1 MAVAENIRE
10 INMYTLLQGSQYVLE
25 YLFRFLSRLQP
36 LSRENVRNLM
46 KRLVASL
53 TQQGVPIY
61 GTLRP
66 SGMLY
71 QGHIIG
77 DKSFYF

>member
-1 MAVAENIRE
+1 
-10 INMYTLLQGSQYVLE
+10 MYTLLQGSQYVLE
-25 YLFRFLSRLQP
+25 YLFRFLARLQP
-36 LSRENVRNLM
+36 LSRENLRNLV

-61 GTLRP
+61 GTLKP
-66 SGMLY
+66 TGMQN